1 MLLASILLAAA
12 VGAACAWLAGLL
24 WGHIWPRVQ
33 RGERPAFS
41 KAEAAK
47 APAGYVA
54 LMQELWDQD
63 PVTRPTFEVSFKRLT
78 QLKEQL
84 VSSVRRKYA

>member
-1 MLLASILLAAA
+1 MRRP
-12 VGAACAWLAGLL
+12 WKGLSMHAL
-24 WGHIWPRVQ
+24 WGKVQ

-84 VSSVRRKYA
+84 MSSVRRKYA